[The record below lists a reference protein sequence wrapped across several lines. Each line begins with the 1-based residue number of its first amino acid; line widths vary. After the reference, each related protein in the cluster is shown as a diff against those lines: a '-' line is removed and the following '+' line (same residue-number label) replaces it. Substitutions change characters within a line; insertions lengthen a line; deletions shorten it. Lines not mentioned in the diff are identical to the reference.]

1 MYADVTPLC
10 ERVVIK
16 LVYLT
21 AVFCLIKKNS
31 HLVSNSSTKSIIMRE
46 VKSPLHVRDIFNLSM
61 HATEKE
67 GYLVP
72 SAKFQQ
78 SSGK

>member
-21 AVFCLIKKNS
+21 AVFCLMKNS

-46 VKSPLHVRDIFNLSM
+46 VKSPQHIRDTFNMSM

-67 GYLVP
+67 GYVVP
-72 SAKFQQ
+72 STKFQQ